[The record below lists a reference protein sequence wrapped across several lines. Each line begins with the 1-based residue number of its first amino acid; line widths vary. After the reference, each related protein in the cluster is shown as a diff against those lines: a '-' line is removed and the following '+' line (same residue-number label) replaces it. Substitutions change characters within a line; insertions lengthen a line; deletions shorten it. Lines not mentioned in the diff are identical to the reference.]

1 MQLYTRILQTER
13 SICGLDIINY
23 YFKYLTLVIV
33 YMHYCCF
40 SLTVIKYLKHG
51 QCNEINKYIKKYT
64 DFCGISIQHK
74 NTLSLLLFFAGF
86 PPLPEKVAA
95 INTKVSR

>member
-1 MQLYTRILQTER
+1 
-13 SICGLDIINY
+13 
-23 YFKYLTLVIV
+23 
-33 YMHYCCF
+33 MHYCCF
-40 SLTVIKYLKHG
+40 SLTVIKYLKRGHY
-51 QCNEINKYIKKYT
+51 NEINKYISKYT

-74 NTLSLLLFFAGF
+74 STASLLLFFAGF